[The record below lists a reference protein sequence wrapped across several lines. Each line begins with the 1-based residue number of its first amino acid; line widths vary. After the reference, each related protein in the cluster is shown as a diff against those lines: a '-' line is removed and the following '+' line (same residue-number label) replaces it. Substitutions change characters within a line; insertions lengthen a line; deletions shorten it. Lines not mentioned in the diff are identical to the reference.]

1 MSSIRNKKY
10 NSSKGSSSSS
20 KHEKTDEKEMDNDT
34 KFNHEFIS
42 VKTLNKKFLMV
53 ELKKDDKKYWEEFL
67 DESLEYSKEHKCWVL
82 VHEELK
88 DFIELVK
95 NVEDDKDRSDSESD
109 STDDELIQ
117 KTLTRRLTSESKQ
130 LVIEDT
136 HVSDSEM
143 EDVLSS
149 IRRIRGLYKM
159 IRGLEKRIEY
169 LENNRS

>member
-10 NSSKGSSSSS
+10 KSSKSSSSSS
-20 KHEKTDEKEMDNDT
+20 KHEISDEKEMENET
-34 KFNHEFIS
+34 KFTHEFIS

-53 ELKKDDKKYWEEFL
+53 ELKKDDKYWEEFL

-82 VHEELK
+82 IHEELK
-88 DFIELVK
+88 DFIDLVK

-159 IRGLEKRIEY
+159 IRGLEKRIEF
-169 LENNRS
+169 LEKSQQ

>member
-1 MSSIRNKKY
+1 MSGIKNKKDK
-10 NSSKGSSSSS
+10 SSKGSSSSFR
-20 KHEKTDEKEMDNDT
+20 HEKSDEKEIDS
-34 KFNHEFIS
+34 KFEHEFIS
-42 VKTLNKKFLMV
+42 IKTLNKKFLMV
-53 ELKKDDKKYWEEFL
+53 DLKKDDKHWEDFL

-82 VHEELK
+82 VHDELN
-88 DFIELVK
+88 DFIDLIK

-136 HVSDSEM
+136 NVSDSEM

-149 IRRIRGLYKM
+149 VRRIRGLYKM
-159 IRGLEKRIEY
+159 IRGLEKRIEF
-169 LENNRS
+169 LEKSQ

>member
-10 NSSKGSSSSS
+10 KSNNNSSSSS
-20 KHEKTDEKEMDNDT
+20 KHEKVDEKEVESESSFTHD
-34 KFNHEFIS
+34 FIS

-53 ELKKDDKKYWEEFL
+53 DLKKEDKYWEDFL

-88 DFIELVK
+88 DFIELIK
-95 NVEDDKDRSDSESD
+95 NVEDDKDSSESD

-130 LVIEDT
+130 LVIEET

-159 IRGLEKRIEY
+159 IKGLEKRIEF
-169 LENNRS
+169 LEKSHQ

>member
-1 MSSIRNKKY
+1 MSGIRNKKDKS
-10 NSSKGSSSSS
+10 NKGSSSSS
-20 KHEKTDEKEMDNDT
+20 KYEKTDEKEMEIDP
-34 KFNHEFIS
+34 KFNHEYIS
-42 VKTLNKKFLMV
+42 IKTLNKKFLMV
-53 ELKKDDKKYWEEFL
+53 DLKKDDKHWEDFL

-82 VHEELK
+82 VHSEIN
-88 DFIELVK
+88 DFIDLIK

-130 LVIEDT
+130 LIIEDT

-149 IRRIRGLYKM
+149 VRRIRGLYKM
-159 IRGLEKRIEY
+159 IRGLEKRIEF
-169 LENNRS
+169 LENTHQ

>member
-1 MSSIRNKKY
+1 MSGIRNKKY
-10 NSSKGSSSSS
+10 NSSKSSSSSS
-20 KHEKTDEKEMDNDT
+20 KHEKTEEKEIET
-34 KFNHEFIS
+34 ESTFNHEYIS

-53 ELKKDDKKYWEEFL
+53 DLKKDDKYWEDFL

-159 IRGLEKRIEY
+159 IKGLEKRIEF
-169 LENNRS
+169 LEKSH

>member
-1 MSSIRNKKY
+1 MSRNKK
-10 NSSKGSSSSS
+10 NTSTSI
-20 KHEKTDEKEMDNDT
+20 KEDDYDFDHDYIT
-34 KFNHEFIS
+34 

-53 ELKKDDKKYWEEFL
+53 DLKEHNKHWEEFL

-82 VHEELK
+82 IHNEFK

-95 NVEDDKDRSDSESD
+95 NVEEGSDSSESD

-130 LVIEDT
+130 LVIEDN

-143 EDVLSS
+143 EDVLSAT
-149 IRRIRGLYKM
+149 RRIRGLYKM
-159 IRGLEKRIEY
+159 IRGLEKRVEY
-169 LENNRS
+169 LESKRT

>member
-1 MSSIRNKKY
+1 MSSIRNNKY
-10 NSSKGSSSSS
+10 KSTKDSSSSS
-20 KHEKTDEKEMDNDT
+20 KHEKLEEKETDHVT
-34 KFNHEFIS
+34 KFTHEFVS

-53 ELKKDDKKYWEEFL
+53 ELKKDDKYWEDFL

-82 VHEELK
+82 IHEELK

-95 NVEDDKDRSDSESD
+95 NVEEDKDRSDSESD

-130 LVIEDT
+130 LVIEDN

-143 EDVLSS
+143 AEV
-149 IRRIRGLYKM
+149 
-159 IRGLEKRIEY
+159 
-169 LENNRS
+169 

>member
-1 MSSIRNKKY
+1 MSSIRNNKY
-10 NSSKGSSSSS
+10 KSTKDSSSSS
-20 KHEKTDEKEMDNDT
+20 KHEKLEEKETDHAT
-34 KFNHEFIS
+34 KFTHEFVS

-53 ELKKDDKKYWEEFL
+53 ELKKDDKYWEDFL

-82 VHEELK
+82 IHEELK

-95 NVEDDKDRSDSESD
+95 NVEEDKDRSDSESD

-130 LVIEDT
+130 LVIEDN

-159 IRGLEKRIEY
+159 IRGLEKRIEF
-169 LENNRS
+169 LEKSHE

>member
-1 MSSIRNKKY
+1 MSSIRNNKY
-10 NSSKGSSSSS
+10 KSTKDSSSSS
-20 KHEKTDEKEMDNDT
+20 KHEKLEEKETDHVT
-34 KFNHEFIS
+34 KFTHEFVS

-53 ELKKDDKKYWEEFL
+53 ELKKDDKYWEDFL

-82 VHEELK
+82 IHEELK

-95 NVEDDKDRSDSESD
+95 NVEEDKDRSDSESD

-130 LVIEDT
+130 LVIEDN

-159 IRGLEKRIEY
+159 IRGLEKRIEF
-169 LENNRS
+169 LEKSHE

>member
-1 MSSIRNKKY
+1 MSSFKNRKDK
-10 NSSKGSSSSS
+10 SSKGSTSSSRY
-20 KHEKTDEKEMDNDT
+20 TDDNESN
-34 KFNHEFIS
+34 FEHEFICI
-42 VKTLNKKFLMV
+42 KTLNKKFLMV
-53 ELKKDDKKYWEEFL
+53 DLKKNDKHWEDFL

-88 DFIELVK
+88 DFIELIK
-95 NVEDDKDRSDSESD
+95 NVEDDKDSSESD

-149 IRRIRGLYKM
+149 VRRIRGLYKM

-169 LENNRS
+169 LENHKGV

>member
-1 MSSIRNKKY
+1 MSSIRNKKHK
-10 NSSKGSSSSS
+10 SSSSSS
-20 KHEKTDEKEMDNDT
+20 KYEKTDDKDTNTDT
-34 KFNHEFIS
+34 KFDHEFIS

-53 ELKKDDKKYWEEFL
+53 DLKKDNKYWEDFL

-82 VHEELK
+82 IQDEIK

-95 NVEDDKDRSDSESD
+95 NVEEDKDRTDSESD

-130 LVIEDT
+130 HAIEDT

-169 LENNRS
+169 LENSDK

>member
-10 NSSKGSSSSS
+10 KSSKSSSSSS
-20 KHEKTDEKEMDNDT
+20 KHEISDEKEMENET
-34 KFNHEFIS
+34 KFTHEFIS

-53 ELKKDDKKYWEEFL
+53 ELKKDDKYWEEFL

-82 VHEELK
+82 IHEELK
-88 DFIELVK
+88 DFIDLVK

-159 IRGLEKRIEY
+159 IRGLEKRIEF
-169 LENNRS
+169 LEKSH